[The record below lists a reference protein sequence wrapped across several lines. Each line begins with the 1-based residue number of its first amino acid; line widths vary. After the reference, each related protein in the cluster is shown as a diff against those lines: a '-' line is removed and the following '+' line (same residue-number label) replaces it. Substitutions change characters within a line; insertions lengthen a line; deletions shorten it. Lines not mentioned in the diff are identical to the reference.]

1 MIEALNIL
9 IKSNKIE
16 LVIFGNKT
24 TYANLSD
31 INIKVHYLGYLH
43 DESSLISLYNSADV
57 KIVPSLQEAFGQTAS
72 EALSCG
78 LPVVGFNSSGLTDII
93 DHKKN
98 GYLARKN
105 DSSDLANGIQWIL
118 NHANYEELS
127 HNARNKAINKFDF
140 SIVANQYQKL
150 YEELI

>member
-1 MIEALNIL
+1 MLHRIQLSLVFDKALNIL

-24 TYANLSD
+24 TYVNLD
-31 INIKVHYLGYLH
+31 INGKVHYLGYLH

-78 LPVVGFNSSGLTDII
+78 LPVVRFI
-93 DHKKN
+93 H
-98 GYLARKN
+98 LA
-105 DSSDLANGIQWIL
+105 
-118 NHANYEELS
+118 
-127 HNARNKAINKFDF
+127 
-140 SIVANQYQKL
+140 
-150 YEELI
+150 